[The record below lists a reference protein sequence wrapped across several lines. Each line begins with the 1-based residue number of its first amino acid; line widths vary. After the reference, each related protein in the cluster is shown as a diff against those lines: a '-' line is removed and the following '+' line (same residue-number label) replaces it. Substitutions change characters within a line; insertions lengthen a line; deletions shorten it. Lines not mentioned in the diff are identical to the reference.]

1 MSDNCEVL
9 LDGRVYNVE
18 LNKWEEGPCVSDGLG
33 PNVTGCT
40 VNPVFQTFVISHEE
54 TSFMEISAQ

>member
-1 MSDNCEVL
+1 M
-9 LDGRVYNVE
+9 DGRVYNVE

-40 VNPVFQTFVISHEE
+40 VYQVFETVVISHEE